1 MLAIICYPFM
11 MREKKTRYYH
21 LMTLAISKRK
31 WMLGKIIYRGYVV
44 LVTNTI
50 VFAGASLC
58 GVLLTTEVPVDG
70 AAIAVLVLTIAQLWN
85 FVQELQLILEGNIE
99 NILSEWVLGVSV
111 FNYP

>member
-1 MLAIICYPFM
+1 M
-11 MREKKTRYYH
+11 
-21 LMTLAISKRK
+21 
-31 WMLGKIIYRGYVV
+31 GYVI

-50 VFAGASLC
+50 VFAGASLG

-85 FVQELQLILEGNIE
+85 FVQELQFILEGNIE